1 MLKTGKWWKLPLA
14 GLVLVIGAVVLFD
27 TGAGS
32 AKTCEELVPHIIDL
46 SKKNTNPLAAK
57 LLKLYDIQT
66 RDPSGDR
73 VLRCVAKAKMNRGD
87 IDRMVSFYIQEDS
100 DGDRFYGFKIQ

>member
-1 MLKTGKWWKLPLA
+1 MGV
-14 GLVLVIGAVVLFD
+14 VLVGGALVLFD

-32 AKTCEELVPHIIDL
+32 SQTCEELAPHIIDL

-66 RDPSGDR
+66 SDPSGDR
-73 VLRCVAKAKMNRGD
+73 ILSCIAKARMNRGG

-100 DGDRFYGFKIQ
+100 DGDRFYGFKMQ